1 MYCSL
6 CQKSCFELLPRKML
20 ISAFTFEQDMVANS
34 MLLLSFYN
42 RLFFTRKISHSLSMI
57 T

>member
-20 ISAFTFEQDMVANS
+20 ISAFTFEQDMVANVVIK
-34 MLLLSFYN
+34 LLQ
-42 RLFFTRKISHSLSMI
+42 
-57 T
+57 